1 MGSVSQVM
9 GLDITVD
16 VYKKPEKETFLSAQA
31 SCKKEMKGP
40 LSRGQRL
47 CDIFSPWR
55 SESKT
60 GEQSKCCLFPP
71 HYQAKE
77 TFCIHY
83 SHYYS
88 HLNIMLVCTSFMVL
102 KLWDPLVSAA
112 RYLTLMNHANTSIC
126 FQVLFL
132 QNDSLSCFI
141 CYTLFT
147 RSGRIL
153 KREIWCNDAP
163 FTDNSG
169 KQAAFTHRAVLI
181 NQLIWQW
188 IAL

>member
-1 MGSVSQVM
+1 MSQVL

-16 VYKKPEKETFLSAQA
+16 VYKKAEKETFLSAQA

-60 GEQSKCCLFPP
+60 GRQSKCCLFPP

-88 HLNIMLVCTSFMVL
+88 HMNIVNKVACV
-102 KLWDPLVSAA
+102 
-112 RYLTLMNHANTSIC
+112 H
-126 FQVLFL
+126 
-132 QNDSLSCFI
+132 
-141 CYTLFT
+141 
-147 RSGRIL
+147 
-153 KREIWCNDAP
+153 
-163 FTDNSG
+163 
-169 KQAAFTHRAVLI
+169 
-181 NQLIWQW
+181 
-188 IAL
+188 